1 MYMCVCTCVHVCS
14 TLYMCVCTMYM
25 SVRILV
31 FLYMVNSISDDQAP
45 NPKEEL
51 YTQWPLL
58 WDQGSNHCQQ
68 MAAITLGT
76 PNHC

>member
-1 MYMCVCTCVHVCS
+1 
-14 TLYMCVCTMYM
+14 
-25 SVRILV
+25 
-31 FLYMVNSISDDQAP
+31 MVNSISDDQAP

-68 MAAITLGT
+68 MAANIYTGNTKSLLKLQRVGV
-76 PNHC
+76 